1 MTTSTSRAVDSA
13 ARDTAPEW
21 RDAAPAWGVVL
32 TPRDQQRVWDHL
44 RSELARRFGA
54 EAEEHFMAPP
64 VIARDTVERAGYP
77 TSFPHLL
84 GTVHAAV
91 SGGEPAATDLVL
103 TPAACHHVY
112 PMLAGCRVA
121 ATRTVG
127 VEATCFRAEAT
138 DEPGRQRSFRM
149 YEIVFLGSASEVL
162 AWRDR
167 MLAAAAA
174 WLRELGL
181 SVDVITATDPFF
193 GRPGKLMT
201 QVQRSEQLKWEIT
214 AEVTQRA
221 TQAVASA
228 NCHKEHFGEAF
239 DITDPDG
246 VPLHSACLAFG
257 LDRLVLALR
266 HRYGPDLARQLP
278 LAGARP

>member
-1 MTTSTSRAVDSA
+1 MTASTTPAPGPATQDA
-13 ARDTAPEW
+13 APEW

-32 TPRDQQRVWDHL
+32 TPRDQQRVLDHL
-44 RSELARRFGA
+44 RAGLARTFGD
-54 EAEEHFMAPP
+54 EAEEHFTAPP

-84 GTVHAAV
+84 GTVHAAPA
-91 SGGEPAATDLVL
+91 GGEPAATDLVL

-127 VEATCFRAEAT
+127 VEATCFRAEAK

-149 YEIVFLGSASEVL
+149 YEIVFLGSASEAL
-162 AWRDR
+162 SWRDR
-167 MLAAAAA
+167 MLAKAAA

-181 SVDVITATDPFF
+181 AVEVVTATDPFF

-201 QVQRSEQLKWEIT
+201 QAQLAEQLKWEIT
-214 AEVTQRA
+214 TEVADGTV
-221 TQAVASA
+221 QAVASA

-246 VPLHSACLAFG
+246 VPRHSACLAFG

-266 HRYGPDLARQLP
+266 HRYGPGQLP
-278 LAGARP
+278 PAGARP

>member
-1 MTTSTSRAVDSA
+1 MTASMSPAVGPA
-13 ARDTAPEW
+13 W

-32 TPRDQQRVWDHL
+32 TPRDQQRVLDRL
-44 RSELARRFGA
+44 RSELARRFGT
-54 EAEEHFMAPP
+54 EAEEHFTAPP

-91 SGGEPAATDLVL
+91 DGAEPAATDLVL

-112 PMLAGCRVA
+112 PMLAGSSLP

-162 AWRDR
+162 SWRDR
-167 MLAAAAA
+167 MLAQAAA

-181 SVDVITATDPFF
+181 CVDVITATDPFF

-214 AEVTQRA
+214 AEVAERA
-221 TQAVASA
+221 AQAVASA

-278 LAGARP
+278 QVRP

>member
-1 MTTSTSRAVDSA
+1 
-13 ARDTAPEW
+13 
-21 RDAAPAWGVVL
+21 VVL
-32 TPRDQQRVWDHL
+32 TPRDQQRVLDRL
-44 RSELARRFGA
+44 RPELARRFGA
-54 EAEEHFMAPP
+54 DCEEHYVAPP
-64 VIARDTVERAGYP
+64 VIARETVERAGYP

-84 GTVHAAV
+84 GAVHAAV
-91 SGGEPAATDLVL
+91 DGGQPAASDLVL

-112 PMLAGCRVA
+112 PMLAGSGVRA
-121 ATRTVG
+121 ARTVG

-149 YEIVFLGSASEVL
+149 YEVVFLGSASEVL
-162 AWRDR
+162 SWRDR
-167 MLAAAAA
+167 MLADAAG
-174 WLRELGL
+174 WLRGLGL
-181 SVDVITATDPFF
+181 AVEVVTATDPFF

-214 AEVTQRA
+214 AEVSERA
-221 TQAVASA
+221 VQAVASA

-239 DITDPDG
+239 DITDRDG

-266 HRYGPDLARQLP
+266 HRHGPDLARQLTQ
-278 LAGARP
+278 AGVRP